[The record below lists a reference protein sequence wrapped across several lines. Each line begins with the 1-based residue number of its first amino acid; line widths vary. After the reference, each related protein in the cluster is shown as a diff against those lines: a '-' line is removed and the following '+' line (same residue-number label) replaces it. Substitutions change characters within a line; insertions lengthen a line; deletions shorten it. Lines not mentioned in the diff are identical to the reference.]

1 MTTSSAKTKG
11 SPGAGPHRSSTRIAG
26 LFRGAWRELAVPLE
40 KRNPFLDGLR
50 AIAILLVINAHQAA
64 AFAVQFGKNTYN
76 RFPLTSDGWMGVD
89 LFFVLSGFF
98 IGSQLWREL
107 SETGTISF
115 GRFMLRRGLRIWPLY
130 FFVFAAVS
138 IIFVPAALFPRYGW
152 SDIVFLSN
160 YFRHGIVGGS
170 WSLSSEEQF
179 YILAPLSLLL
189 FAKRSAGAYR
199 WGLLGLLVAE
209 LGIRM
214 AIFYHL
220 TGHLFVRNPNAMKVM
235 YFPFHTHC
243 DGLIAGMLIANL
255 VAYTDPI
262 KAKNLPWL
270 AIAAGLLMLL
280 AVFVFHFESLNFCA
294 LAVFFGG
301 IVWLS
306 TQRVIPIF
314 NAHIFYVL
322 SRLSYGMYLNH
333 QYMGSW
339 VVKHVS
345 PVLLRLPFGHAGAT
359 ALSSLTLVCMST
371 ALSALTFALIEHPF
385 LVLRTALLQR
395 KAIPLLVAR

>member
-1 MTTSSAKTKG
+1 
-11 SPGAGPHRSSTRIAG
+11 
-26 LFRGAWRELAVPLE
+26 
-40 KRNPFLDGLR
+40 
-50 AIAILLVINAHQAA
+50 
-64 AFAVQFGKNTYN
+64 
-76 RFPLTSDGWMGVD
+76 
-89 LFFVLSGFF
+89 
-98 IGSQLWREL
+98 
-107 SETGTISF
+107 
-115 GRFMLRRGLRIWPLY
+115 IWPLY

-138 IIFVPAALFPRYGW
+138 IILRHFAASQQYGW
-152 SDIVFLSN
+152 SDVVFLSN
-160 YFRHGIVGGS
+160 YFRHGIVAGS
-170 WSLSSEEQF
+170 WSLCSEEQF

-189 FAKRSAGAYR
+189 FAKRSAGACR

-209 LGIRM
+209 LCIRM
-214 AIFYHL
+214 ATFYHL
-220 TGHLFVRNPNAMKVM
+220 TGHLFVRNPNAMAGM

-255 VAYTDPI
+255 IAYTNPV
-262 KAKNLPWL
+262 KARNLPWL
-270 AIAAGLLMLL
+270 AIAAGLLLLL

-301 IVWLS
+301 IVWLG

-314 NAHIFYVL
+314 NSHIFYVL

-333 QYMGSW
+333 EYMRPW
-339 VVKHVS
+339 VVNHVA

-359 ALSSLTLVCMST
+359 ALSSLTLVCLST

-395 KAIPLLVAR
+395 KAIPLLVAH